1 MFHLASLPYNMFSF
15 GPVCFDNLKVVLNF
29 GTCFAAILAQVSE
42 IFPRAVQNKKLYFS
56 EFAPKI
62 FSQSFKEKLI
72 SELEMKY

>member
-15 GPVCFDNLKVVLNF
+15 GPVCFDNLKVVFNF

-56 EFAPKI
+56 EIVLKI
-62 FSQSFKEKLI
+62 FLN
-72 SELEMKY
+72 L